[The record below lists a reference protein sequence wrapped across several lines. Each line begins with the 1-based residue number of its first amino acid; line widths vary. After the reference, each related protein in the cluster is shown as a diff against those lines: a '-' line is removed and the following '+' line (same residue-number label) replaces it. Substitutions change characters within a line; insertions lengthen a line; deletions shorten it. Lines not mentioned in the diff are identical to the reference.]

1 MRIKKIVLRF
11 RTIIETRIQK
21 LFIYRRNN
29 NKLVISCSK
38 NSILKNNRSKKKN
51 DRKKE
56 MELIERIPFFDPIS
70 TVPCENICSNYDAQQ
85 LIGGREGEGARGE

>member
-1 MRIKKIVLRF
+1 
-11 RTIIETRIQK
+11 
-21 LFIYRRNN
+21 
-29 NKLVISCSK
+29 
-38 NSILKNNRSKKKN
+38 
-51 DRKKE
+51 